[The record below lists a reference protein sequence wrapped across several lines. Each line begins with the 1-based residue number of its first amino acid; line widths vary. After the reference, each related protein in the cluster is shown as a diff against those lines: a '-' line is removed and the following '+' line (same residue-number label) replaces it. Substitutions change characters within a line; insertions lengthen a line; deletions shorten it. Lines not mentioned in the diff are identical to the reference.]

1 MPQTKNWTP
10 HVESD
15 TSQEEAT
22 GVFTQNAAGTRS
34 DLAFA
39 ANDAVMFGAPITV
52 VVKGI
57 VAADVAYDAAGAI
70 HTVLS
75 KPTLANKYRI
85 SSVQTV
91 ARVFRTGGTPV
102 HNVKVEVGDGAAS
115 EAFTDAVASVD
126 ITAETVGLPAQRI
139 MVNSVDTVWSS
150 GRTLRC
156 QLEVSGTT
164 TGATAHV
171 DFVITLVPTNEAIA

>member
-1 MPQTKNWTP
+1 MPTTRNWTP
-10 HVESD
+10 HVVSEH
-15 TSQEEAT
+15 SQEGAT
-22 GVFTQNAAGTRS
+22 GVFTQDATGTRS
-34 DLAFA
+34 SVAFA
-39 ANDAVMFGAPITV
+39 ASGDVIFGAPVTV
-52 VVKGI
+52 VIKGI
-57 VAADVAYDAAGAI
+57 TAADVAFDAAGAI

-85 SSVQTV
+85 LSVQTI

-102 HNVKVEVGDGAAS
+102 HNVKVQVGDGAAS

-126 ITAETVGLPAQRI
+126 ITAETVGLPTQRI
-139 MVNSVDTVWSS
+139 VVNSAATVWST

-164 TGATAHV
+164 TGATGEV
-171 DFVITLVPTNEAIA
+171 DFVITLLPTNEAIA

>member
-1 MPQTKNWTP
+1 VVSE
-10 HVESD
+10 H
-15 TSQEEAT
+15 SQEANT
-22 GVFTQNAAGTRS
+22 GVFTQDAAGTRS
-34 DLAFA
+34 SVAFA
-39 ANDAVMFGAPITV
+39 ASNDVLFGAPVKV
-52 VVKGI
+52 VIKGT

-85 SSVQTV
+85 LDVKTIIRSL
-91 ARVFRTGGTPV
+91 RTGGTPV

-115 EAFTDAVASVD
+115 EAFTDAVASVAID
-126 ITAETVGLPAQRI
+126 AETVGLPAERI
-139 MVNSVDTVWSS
+139 LVNSVDTVWSS

-164 TGATAHV
+164 TAGTADV
-171 DFVITLVPTNEAIA
+171 EFVITLVPTNEAIA

>member
-1 MPQTKNWTP
+1 MPRTENWTP
-10 HVESD
+10 GVDAQHN
-15 TSQEEAT
+15 QEEAT
-22 GVFTQNAAGTRS
+22 GVITQSAPGTRS

-39 ANDAVMFGAPITV
+39 ADDAVMFGAPIKV

-70 HTVLS
+70 HNVLV

-85 SSVQTV
+85 LDVKTIIRSK
-91 ARVFRTGGTPV
+91 RTGGTPV

-126 ITAETVGLPAQRI
+126 IDGETVGLPAERI
-139 MVNSVDTVWSS
+139 LVNAVTTVWST
-150 GRTLRC
+150 GRTLRF

-164 TGATAHV
+164 TTGTAEV
-171 DFVITLVPTNEAIA
+171 DLVLTLVPTNEAIA

>member
-1 MPQTKNWTP
+1 MPVTKDWTP

-15 TSQEEAT
+15 FSQEGAT
-22 GVFTQNAAGTRS
+22 GVFIQGAVGTRS
-34 DLAFA
+34 SVLFA
-39 ANDAVMFGAPITV
+39 ANDDKMFGAPVKV
-52 VVKGI
+52 VIKGI

-85 SSVQTV
+85 LSVQTV
-91 ARVFRTGGTPV
+91 IRALRTGGTPV

-115 EAFTDAVASVD
+115 EAFTDAVATVAID
-126 ITAETVGLPAQRI
+126 AETVGLPAQRI
-139 MVNSVDTVWSS
+139 MVNAVDTVWSS

-164 TGATAHV
+164 TTGTAEV